1 MKVLFDHQ
9 TFELQIFGGIS
20 RYFVELLRNKAEFQI
35 ELALKRSSN
44 NYLHPDDPW
53 CQGVEAREDAF
64 DRFLAGVEFRGKGRV
79 HKVLRKLGV
88 VLDPGRV
95 NRINSLE
102 QIGRGAFD
110 VFHPTYYDPYFLESI
125 GSRPFVI
132 TVFDMIHEIFPEY
145 FFAGDRT
152 SVHKK
157 CLCERAERVIAISN
171 TTKEDLIRFFGI
183 DEEKI
188 DVIYLAS
195 SLGPPALRPARLI
208 STPEK
213 YILFTGNR
221 LLYKNFMFFLRA
233 ITDVLHEDK
242 DRVVICTGP
251 TFSIDELDY
260 FDVLGVRDQVTHLSA
275 NDEQL
280 GELYRKAEIFVFPS
294 LYEGF
299 GMPLLEAFSCRCP
312 VIASDT
318 AIFREIG
325 GDAVTFFRPKDPV
338 SISNA
343 VRSMLEDRTLRDEM
357 ASRGYERNRSY
368 SWQRTTEQTR
378 RTYENA

>member
-1 MKVLFDHQ
+1 MKVLLDHQ
-9 TFELQIFGGIS
+9 TFELQAFGGIS
-20 RYFVELLRNKAEFQI
+20 RYFVELLRNNAGFQVD
-35 ELALKRSSN
+35 LALKRSSN
-44 NYLHPDDPW
+44 VYLHQDDSW

-64 DRFLAGVEFRGKGRV
+64 ERMLAGVEFRGKGRV
-79 HKVLRKLGV
+79 HKVLRNLGV

-102 QIGRGAFD
+102 QIGQGAFD

-125 GSRPFVI
+125 GSKPFVV

-188 DVIYLAS
+188 DVTYLAS
-195 SLGPPALRPARLI
+195 SLGLPALHPASTI
-208 STPEK
+208 STPER

-233 ITDVLHEDK
+233 INGVLHEDR
-242 DRVVICTGP
+242 DLVVICTGP

-260 FDVLGVRDQVTHLSA
+260 FDVLGVRGQLTHVSA

-280 GELYRKAEIFVFPS
+280 GELYRNAEIFVFPS

-312 VIASDT
+312 VVASDT
-318 AIFREIG
+318 PVFREIG
-325 GDAVTFFRPKDPV
+325 GDAVRFFQPKDPV

-343 VRSMLEDRTLRDEM
+343 IRTLLEDRSLRDEV
-357 ASRGYERNRSY
+357 ADRGYERSRRF
-368 SWQRTTEQTR
+368 SWKWTTEQTR
-378 RTYENA
+378 HTYENV